1 LKNLNFYLIEFA
13 LNSIFRQKGK
23 NIFIF
28 TLLTLLVFLVTSFFQ
43 IATGLKSEALQTVDT
58 LPQITIQKL
67 QGGRTIPIEIAK
79 VDELLQING
88 VKSAEGRVWGYYYFA
103 NQNIYFTIVGIDQF
117 EEQAKKTFE
126 EVTSKYNF
134 DEMKNGMIIGKGVEK
149 ILKENSFE
157 EYFNFIKSNGEVKRV
172 SILGTFHRDTTL
184 ETNDVML
191 VPQSIA
197 YEILE
202 LSGDMAT
209 DIVVKVENIEEIDT
223 IAAKIKT
230 MFPMCRVI
238 TKEEL
243 KRSYENMFHYKS
255 GLFLALFTI
264 CLFSFFMIIYDKSS
278 GLHSSEKK
286 EIGILKA
293 VGWSTNDILKWKFY
307 EAVIVSKTAFF
318 CGLILSFF
326 YVYILKAPL
335 LKDLFLGTGILK
347 PEFNIPFIFDIE
359 SLAMTFFITVPIY
372 IAATI
377 FPSWRVSITEADEVL
392 R

>member
-1 LKNLNFYLIEFA
+1 MKNLNFYLIEFA

-43 IATGLKSEALQTVDT
+43 IATGLKSEAIQTVDT

-67 QGGRTIPIEIAK
+67 QGGRTVPIEIAK

-88 VKSAEGRVWGYYYFA
+88 VKSAVGRVWGYYYFA
-103 NQNIYFTIVGIDQF
+103 NQNIYFTIIGIDQF
-117 EEQAKKTFE
+117 EEQTKKTFE

-202 LSGDMAT
+202 LQNEMAT

-335 LKDLFLGTGILK
+335 LKDLFLGNGILK

-372 IAATI
+372 VAATI